1 MSCPCT
7 WLNYFGIQ
15 NRQAI
20 TKKLQHYAIVFY
32 FHAYNSTAISVDR
45 CAERRSEL
53 LTNAMGIGPKYSPM
67 PPLSTGPNYSPM
79 PSVGTGPNYSPMPS
93 VGTRPNYSPMP
104 PVGTGP
110 VGIVGGEL
118 ALCGKCCVTTTVEVV
133 AMSWLGLG
141 GCATPVDT
149 SPLGNTGTGTK
160 LMLGWHLATM
170 QQPSAGS
177 GCRLQPRGRFW

>member
-1 MSCPCT
+1 
-7 WLNYFGIQ
+7 
-15 NRQAI
+15 
-20 TKKLQHYAIVFY
+20 
-32 FHAYNSTAISVDR
+32 
-45 CAERRSEL
+45 
-53 LTNAMGIGPKYSPM
+53 MGIGPKYSPM

>member
-1 MSCPCT
+1 MR
-7 WLNYFGIQ
+7 GE
-15 NRQAI
+15 
-20 TKKLQHYAIVFY
+20 KKRTPHQCHRAEVLTD
-32 FHAYNSTAISVDR
+32 TASEHTTELLTDAASEHRV
-45 CAERRSEL
+45 EL
-53 LTNAMGIGPKYSPM
+53 LTNAM
-67 PPLSTGPNYSPM
+67 
-79 PSVGTGPNYSPMPS
+79 GTGPNYSPMPS
-93 VGTRPNYSPMP
+93 VSTGPNYSPMPLVSTRPNYSPMP

-160 LMLGWHLATM
+160 LTLGWHLATM